1 MMDIKIYQIN
11 LSRDDDR
18 VAFLG
23 LSQLDKF
30 QESSKVNSEIYDKV
44 FEGAVEADTLEG
56 VYQMFN
62 GDCPED
68 FQGHSLSV
76 SDVVEIVG
84 GKDAGFYFCDS
95 IGFQRVEFDHDQTQK
110 LDTGMLRVVLVEP
123 GKAARVAEIDGSLE
137 GMQKT
142 VSGYIQAVYPF
153 EETVCLVCN
162 EEGKLQGLPLN
173 RALRDEKGEI
183 YDIVAGKFFICGL
196 GEEDFASLPKELQK
210 KYEDK
215 FRQPEAFLKMG
226 SKIKAIPTEPAKAFA
241 KGKSAPAA
249 ER

>member
-44 FEGAVEADTLEG
+44 FEGAVEVDTLEG

-62 GDCPED
+62 CDCPED

-76 SDVVEIVG
+76 SDVVEIVNG
-84 GKDAGFYFCDS
+84 ENAGFYFCDS
-95 IGFQRVEFDHDQTQK
+95 IGFQPVKFEPEQTQK
-110 LDTGMLRVVLVEP
+110 LDTRTMRVVLVEP

-142 VSGYIQAVYPF
+142 VGGYIQAVYPF

-173 RALRDEKGEI
+173 RALRDDDNRI
-183 YDIVAGKFFICGL
+183 YDIVAGTFLIIIWSNGKF
-196 GEEDFASLPKELQK
+196 
-210 KYEDK
+210 DK
-215 FRQPEAFLKMG
+215 FYLEEAKSSTRKYKRTDRFNRVCFYN
-226 SKIKAIPTEPAKAFA
+226 SVNAKHA
-241 KGKSAPAA
+241 K
-249 ER
+249 

>member
-62 GDCPED
+62 CDCPED

-84 GKDAGFYFCDS
+84 A
-95 IGFQRVEFDHDQTQK
+95 RT
-110 LDTGMLRVVLVEP
+110 DTGT
-123 GKAARVAEIDGSLE
+123 GYGNAACCSGRAGQGS
-137 GMQKT
+137 
-142 VSGYIQAVYPF
+142 A
-153 EETVCLVCN
+153 CC
-162 EEGKLQGLPLN
+162 
-173 RALRDEKGEI
+173 
-183 YDIVAGKFFICGL
+183 
-196 GEEDFASLPKELQK
+196 
-210 KYEDK
+210 
-215 FRQPEAFLKMG
+215 
-226 SKIKAIPTEPAKAFA
+226 
-241 KGKSAPAA
+241 
-249 ER
+249 

>member
-44 FEGAVEADTLEG
+44 FEGAVEVDTLEG

-62 GDCPED
+62 CDCPED
-68 FQGHSLSV
+68 FQEHSLSV
-76 SDVVEIVG
+76 SDVVEIVNG
-84 GKDAGFYFCDS
+84 ENAGFYFCDS
-95 IGFQRVEFDHDQTQK
+95 IGFQPVKFEPEQTQK
-110 LDTGMLRVVLVEP
+110 LDTRTMRVVLVEP

-153 EETVCLVCN
+153 EEPVCLVCN
-162 EEGKLQGLPLN
+162 
-173 RALRDEKGEI
+173 A
-183 YDIVAGKFFICGL
+183 
-196 GEEDFASLPKELQK
+196 
-210 KYEDK
+210 
-215 FRQPEAFLKMG
+215 
-226 SKIKAIPTEPAKAFA
+226 
-241 KGKSAPAA
+241 
-249 ER
+249 